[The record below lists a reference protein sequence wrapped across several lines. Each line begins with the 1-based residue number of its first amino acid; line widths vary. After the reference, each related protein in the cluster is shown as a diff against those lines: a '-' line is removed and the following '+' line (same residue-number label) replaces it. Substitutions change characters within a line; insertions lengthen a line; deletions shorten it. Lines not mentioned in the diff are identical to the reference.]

1 MLMTDAVMSPHQP
14 SLQVREDEVDDRQ
27 ILVGNPRVTALGD
40 GEVLVPALGEIGV
53 AGPVVGNDHGVWR
66 NRSLNEAA
74 KRLRAT
80 VRHDGEPDS
89 PRIPCAF
96 ALVELGARLALA
108 HLYSTGDKDLVMD
121 APALAA
127 RPSADIGFIDFG

>member
-1 MLMTDAVMSPHQP
+1 MLMTDAVMSPRQP

-27 ILVGNPRVTALGD
+27 ILFGNLRVTALGD
-40 GEVLVPALGEIGV
+40 GEVLIPALGEIGV
-53 AGPVVGNDHGVWR
+53 AGPVVGNNHCAGH
-66 NRSLNEAA
+66 NRSINEAT

-89 PRIPCAF
+89 ARIPTAF
-96 ALVELGARLALA
+96 ALVELGSRLALA